1 MPRRRILDMNEIEAR
16 NFFLKPESYC
26 NIPLPDYINLKD
38 VIQYAENLI
47 DGIEDLSN
55 IQYSPKYKKNI
66 LT

>member
-1 MPRRRILDMNEIEAR
+1 MPRRSILDMNEIEAR

-47 DGIEDLSN
+47 DGIEDFSN
-55 IQYSPKYKKNI
+55 IQY
-66 LT
+66 